1 MNKTGLKNKDQQLFR
16 VKLIFLLILFGF
28 AIIII
33 RLFFVQVIGHNKY
46 KTLANNEQTN
56 KFTIPAQRGEI
67 LTRDS
72 VGLSKLV
79 LNEPVFTL
87 YVDPKY
93 VINQQKTTDAILKVV
108 DIDRKKLDEILSK
121 DSQYEVVAKGL
132 SLDQKRR
139 IDKQNIRGVGLTKT
153 TRRVY
158 SEGNLAAQV
167 LGFVDNQGVGQYG
180 VEQSLNKVLSGKD
193 GLLNGVTDVRGV
205 PIATEDTTVRQPVNG
220 SNVVLTIDRAIQR
233 KAEQALSNGVKR
245 TNADSGSVVVMDPN
259 NGKILAMANYPTFSP
274 SEYAK
279 QTDISVFTNKTVTF
293 AYEAG
298 SVLKAFPMLTGL
310 NEGVVSPDTTYNDR
324 SCEKISGYDVCNVGP
339 KINKTRNMTE
349 VITRSANTGVIFVL
363 RKLGGGNAINIA
375 GKTKLY
381 DYYTKK
387 FGFGQL
393 TGIEQPGE
401 SGGFIRTPAKSS
413 DVGYANMTFGQGI
426 STTMVQLAAALS
438 AAINGGTYYQPT
450 LIDSIIDENGT
461 EVVNNPKVIRK
472 NIVKVESSRQI
483 REMMQTVV
491 ESGSGQVA
499 KVPGYK
505 IGAKTGTAEIANP
518 NGGYYKDRFTGSFMG
533 FTSVDNPQYV
543 IITRV
548 DNPKISGYAGPEAAG
563 PIFAEINSWLIRY
576 KVVKPGV

>member
-298 SVLKAFPMLTGL
+298 SVLKAFSMLTGL

-339 KINKTRNMTE
+339 KINKTTRTMTE

-363 RKLGGGNAINIA
+363 RQLGGGSINIT

-381 DYYTKK
+381 DYFTKK
-387 FGFGQL
+387 FGFGQT

-401 SGGFIRTPAKSS
+401 SGGYISPPAKSS
-413 DVGYANMTFGQGI
+413 DVGYANMTFGQGL

-438 AAINGGTYYQPT
+438 ASLNGGDYYQPT
-450 LIDSIIDENGT
+450 LIDSVIDGSGK
-461 EVVNNPKVIRK
+461 EVVKQPKIIRK
-472 NIVKVESSRQI
+472 GIITPESSKQI
-483 REMMQTVV
+483 KNMMLTVV
-491 ESGSGQVA
+491 EDGSGQVA
-499 KVPGYK
+499 KSPGYK
-505 IGAKTGTAEIANP
+505 VGAKTGTAEIANP
-518 NGGYYKDRFTGSFMG
+518 KGGYYKDRFTGSFMG
-533 FTSVDNPQYV
+533 FTSVENPQYV
-543 IITRV
+543 IVVRV
-548 DNPKISGYAGPEAAG
+548 DNPKVSGYAGPEAAG
-563 PIFAEINSWLIRY
+563 PIFAEINNWLIRY